1 MAIPANKET
10 YLDRLLTDEQAVG
23 LPHIL
28 NLDPDVNVKREDYR
42 SLSDAYNYYLGGG
55 LDASATDTAQIPG
68 AVDTLVASGGDGGE
82 TGITAAGVTP
92 TSLNTQEQQR
102 LLNEGIG
109 TQLAPGQ
116 PVVAPGEMPVTQAE
130 MDAFNQ
136 PIVQDPMT
144 GDASIAE
151 KIAAQNRMEAS
162 APIMD
167 QASDEY
173 MTEMVKTPLVQE
185 ALGKVKDGIS
195 TTGEFI
201 SRFGMPIWN
210 AAQGAYGAS
219 LAGLVGLPGMAL
231 GLVGDVLKPSQSQ
244 LEYESYSPEAKQA
257 VDQAYGSA
265 GIMAG
270 YNPVSALGEG
280 VEATIQDRID
290 TIDETLETKDSEI
303 LEDRKKELENL
314 LSIVQGD
321 KEGQITTR
329 DAAIDTGIA
338 AADDDSGADML
349 DIATGIDDFEVSGDI
364 APGGMDQVLGPVVT
378 TPTTTFTP
386 RGGGADRDPA
396 PSAPAATV
404 SRSDSDY
411 GQFGRRQEATA
422 SGGGGGNSSGGKSIV
437 CTAMY
442 QTTGLEDWSKAMKIW
457 YIYQQKYLTE
467 EHQKGYHKL
476 FKPFVKAMYKNKFI
490 KAIGAHVAK
499 HRTQDLKS
507 IMFGSKSS
515 LLGRIYRK
523 ILEPICY
530 WVGKNG

>member
-102 LLNEGIG
+102 LLNERIG

-349 DIATGIDDFEVSGDI
+349 DIATGIDRPTVEDLAATEDI
-364 APGGMDQVLGPVVT
+364 NI
-378 TPTTTFTP
+378 TPTITTSAPDFSGYDA
-386 RGGGADRDPA
+386 GGYDPA
-396 PSAPAATV
+396 PSAPAETAATV

-442 QTTGLEDWSKAMKIW
+442 QTTGLEDLSKAMKIW